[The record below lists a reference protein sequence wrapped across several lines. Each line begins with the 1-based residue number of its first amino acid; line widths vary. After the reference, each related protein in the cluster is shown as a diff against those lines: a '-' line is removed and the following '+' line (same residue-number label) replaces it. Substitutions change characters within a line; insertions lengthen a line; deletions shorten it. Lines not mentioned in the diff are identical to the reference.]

1 MSQRHAAEFFKSVK
15 KDQLQACKLKAIQAP
30 TEFIKMASDRGYSFN
45 EDELEAVLEQLSEGE
60 LAAITNPGVGSRQR
74 LVPR

>member
-15 KDQLQACKLKAIQAP
+15 KEQLLTCKLQAIKDPVAFIQRAA
-30 TEFIKMASDRGYSFN
+30 ERGYTFT
-45 EDELEAVLEQLSEGE
+45 EDELEAALDLLPDGE
-60 LAAITNPGVGSRQR
+60 LEAITNPGIGSRQR

>member
-15 KDQLQACKLKAIQAP
+15 KDQLQTCKLKAIQDP
-30 TEFIKMASDRGYSFN
+30 TVFIRMASDRGYSFT
-45 EDELEAVLEQLSEGE
+45 EDELESVLESLTEGE